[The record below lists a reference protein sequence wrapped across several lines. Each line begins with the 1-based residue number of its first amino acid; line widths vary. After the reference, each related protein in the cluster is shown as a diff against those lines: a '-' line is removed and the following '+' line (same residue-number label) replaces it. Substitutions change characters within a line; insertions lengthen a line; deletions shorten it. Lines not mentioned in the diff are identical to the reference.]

1 MKAGGMERA
10 MATGD
15 LFPETMTTGK
25 AMDST
30 KGNPKTRQQ
39 RVDPKGPLTDKG
51 VGGWRRRI
59 ERELEAIHAEMRT
72 LAQQTQRMARAEFG
86 LYLYWRKP
94 TGQQSLRWRLTGGRH
109 VTWEFIRGR
118 LPRMPP
124 ALARQY
130 EELNERGLVL
140 NARELARRA
149 ELRTCELV
157 ALEREK
163 SYVVRKLI

>member
-1 MKAGGMERA
+1 
-10 MATGD
+10 
-15 LFPETMTTGK
+15 
-25 AMDST
+25 
-30 KGNPKTRQQ
+30 
-39 RVDPKGPLTDKG
+39 
-51 VGGWRRRI
+51 
-59 ERELEAIHAEMRT
+59 
-72 LAQQTQRMARAEFG
+72 